1 MPYTIDQQLVET
13 IEQYASVGL
22 THDGLLGR
30 VSAHHPAATLRDIAR
45 AALYAVTNPA
55 PANEALTVRLYHF
68 ALAVRR
74 LT

>member
-1 MPYTIDQQLVET
+1 MPYSIDQHLVET
-13 IEQYASVGL
+13 IEQFAGLNL

-45 AALYAVTNPA
+45 AALYAAINPNPA
-55 PANEALTVRLYHF
+55 DEAMTVRLYDF

-74 LT
+74 LA